1 MPSPFPGMDPY
12 LEGSLWPDVHQRV
25 AAEISRHLSPILR
38 PKYVTRLAV
47 AAVEEG
53 GLASGINLIYP
64 DVEIVRRNQPARDH
78 RSGVLVL
85 EPAIEITPALDLR
98 LDSQDRVVSVEIYDL
113 EHNQLVTSIEI
124 LSPVNKR
131 QPGLAKFIAKRERLT
146 SAGVNFLTI
155 DLLRR
160 GERALPSTS
169 SPESALVAQAD
180 YLVTLLRGMDYR
192 MQAWPIRLEDS
203 LPVVAVPLR
212 HPDPDVPLDLG
223 GVLAVIYDEAGYD
236 LTIDYSAP
244 PPAPSLD
251 EESAAWLAR
260 QLQSVRTEG
269 DAEMMG

>member
-12 LEGSLWPDVHQRV
+12 LEGSLWPDVHQ
-25 AAEISRHLSPILR
+25 ALASEIRRQLANQIR
-38 PKYVTRLAV
+38 PRYAVRLAV

-64 DVEIVRRNQPARDH
+64 DVEIVRRNQPGRAEWGD
-78 RSGVLVL
+78 VLVM

-146 SAGVNFLTI
+146 SAGVNLLTI

-169 SPESALVAQAD
+169 SPESAALAQAD

-192 MQAWPIRLEDS
+192 MQAWPIRLEER

-212 HPDPDVPLDLG
+212 RPDPDVPLALG
-223 GVLAVIYDEAGYD
+223 RILTTIYDEAGYD
-236 LTIDYSAP
+236 LTIDYTEL
-244 PPAPSLD
+244 PPAPALNSETAL
-251 EESAAWLAR
+251 WLER
-260 QLQSVRTEG
+260 LLEPVRTNN
-269 DAEMMG
+269 